1 MSSTI
6 ASPRPSFRPARRAAP
21 LAATKYPPGPPNGLF
36 GWRHV
41 GRLKN
46 DLLGFASELQR
57 QYGDCVSYRIGPIRL
72 YQFSHPEQVSE
83 IHVKQADAFHK
94 PQTVKTYFKRWMR
107 TGLLLNEGPDWQQQR
122 RKVRYAMQQM
132 TPDKLAASIAAET
145 SHLAADCQRGEVDVA
160 AAMDRLAFGL
170 NVRALL
176 GIEAPAAIEPL
187 HAAANVM
194 HATGIAELESFSPWP
209 DWLPIPSK
217 NRLRRAMRTFDDIL
231 LDAARRR
238 EATARGSAEHSGAG
252 VCDPGIPVESPVSQR
267 PATILQR
274 TTNPDDLLGQLL
286 VAHDRSLRTVGM
298 SPARARD
305 EAVNLLM
312 GGKETVG
319 STLTFATYLLA
330 MHPEVQDRA
339 ADEVQREIGDRPLE
353 LTDLPRLPEVTRVIQ
368 ETMRLYPPVYA
379 LTRQVAKPVT
389 IAGYRLRR
397 GSMVMVP
404 LNVVHSDARWWD
416 EPHAFRPERFSDE
429 NETHRPPY
437 VYLPFGAGPRSC
449 VGKQMGQ
456 AQCVLVL
463 ADLLRRFQWRLAP
476 GQGTPRL
483 KCDIVVHPSEPL
495 RLAFARREA

>member
-1 MSSTI
+1 
-6 ASPRPSFRPARRAAP
+6 
-21 LAATKYPPGPPNGLF
+21 LF
-36 GWRHV
+36 GWQHV
-41 GRLKN
+41 RQLKG
-46 DLLGFASELQR
+46 DLLGFAVDLQR
-57 QYGDCVSYRIGPIRL
+57 KYGDCVSYRIGPIRL

-83 IHVKQADAFHK
+83 IHVKHADAFHK

-107 TGLLLNEGPDWQQQR
+107 SGLLLNEGPDWQQQR

-132 TPDKLAASIAAET
+132 TPDKLATGIAAET
-145 SHLAADCQRGEVDVA
+145 NRLAGDCALGVVDVA

-176 GIEAPAAIEPL
+176 GIEAPAAIDPL
-187 HAAANVM
+187 HEAANVM
-194 HATGIAELESFSPWP
+194 HETGIAELESWSPWP

-238 EATARGSAEHSGAG
+238 EATSN
-252 VCDPGIPVESPVSQR
+252 
-267 PATILQR
+267 T
-274 TTNPDDLLGQLL
+274 DDLLGRML

-298 SPARARD
+298 SPKRARD

-319 STLTFATYLLA
+319 ATLTFATYLLA
-330 MHPEVQDRA
+330 LHPEVQGRA
-339 ADEVQREIGDRPLE
+339 ADEVTREIGDRPLE
-353 LTDLPRLPEVTRVIQ
+353 LADLPRLVEVTRVIQ

-379 LTRQVAKPVT
+379 LTRQVARPVT

-397 GSMVMVP
+397 GSLVMVP
-404 LNVVHSDARWWD
+404 LNVIHRDERWYD
-416 EPHAFRPERFSDE
+416 RPHDFRPERFSDE
-429 NETHRPPY
+429 LERTRPPY

-463 ADLLRRFQWRLAP
+463 AGLLRQFQWQLAP
-476 GQGTPRL
+476 GQGAPRL
-483 KCDIVVHPSEPL
+483 KCDIVVHPCDPL
-495 RLAFARREA
+495 RLEFARHG

>member
-1 MSSTI
+1 MSGTVSL
-6 ASPRPSFRPARRAAP
+6 PKPSFRRPSPAAP
-21 LAATKYPPGPPNGLF
+21 LAQGKYPPGPPNGIF

-41 GRLKN
+41 GRLKH
-46 DLLGFASELQR
+46 DLLGFAAELKR
-57 QYGDCVSYRIGPIRL
+57 DYGDCISYRIGPIRL

-83 IHVKQADAFHK
+83 IHVKHTDAFHK

-107 TGLLLNEGPDWQQQR
+107 SGLLLNEGPDWQQQR

-132 TPDKLAASIAAET
+132 TPDKLAAAIAAET
-145 SHLAADCQRGEVDVA
+145 NRLAADCELAANSAQGAVDVA
-160 AAMDRLAFGL
+160 AGMDRLAFGL

-176 GIEAPAAIEPL
+176 GIDAHAAIDPL
-187 HAAANVM
+187 HEAANVM
-194 HATGIAELESFSPWP
+194 HETGIKELESFSPWP

-217 NRLRRAMRTFDDIL
+217 IRLRRAMRTFDDIL

-238 EATARGSAEHSGAG
+238 EASA
-252 VCDPGIPVESPVSQR
+252 C
-267 PATILQR
+267 T
-274 TTNPDDLLGQLL
+274 DDLLGQLL

-298 SPARARD
+298 TPARARD

-319 STLTFATYLLA
+319 ATLTFATYLLA
-330 MHPEVQDRA
+330 LHPDVQARA
-339 ADEVQREIGDRPLE
+339 AAEVERELGNRPIE
-353 LTDLPRLPEVTRVIQ
+353 LADMARLVEVTRVIQ

-379 LTRQVAKPVT
+379 LTRQVARPVT
-389 IAGYRLRR
+389 IAGYQLRR

-404 LNVVHSDARWWD
+404 LNVIHQDERWWD
-416 EPHAFRPERFSDE
+416 EPLAFRPERFSE
-429 NETHRPPY
+429 EHEKHRPPY

-463 ADLLRRFQWRLAP
+463 AGLLRQFQWRLAP
-476 GQGTPRL
+476 GQGAPRL
-483 KCDIVVHPSEPL
+483 KCDIVLHPSDPL
-495 RLAFARREA
+495 RLEFSRRMI

>member
-1 MSSTI
+1 MSGTVSF
-6 ASPRPSFRPARRAAP
+6 PKPSFRRLSPAAP
-21 LAATKYPPGPPNGLF
+21 LAQGKYPPGPPNGIF

-46 DLLGFASELQR
+46 DLLSFAAELR
-57 QYGDCVSYRIGPIRL
+57 RDYGDCVSYRIGPIRL
-72 YQFSHPEQVSE
+72 YQFSHPGQVSE
-83 IHVKQADAFHK
+83 IHVKHTDAFHK
-94 PQTVKTYFKRWMR
+94 PQTVKRYFKRWMR
-107 TGLLLNEGPDWQQQR
+107 SGLLLNEGPDWQQQR

-132 TPDKLAASIAAET
+132 TPDKLAAAIAAET
-145 SHLAADCQRGEVDVA
+145 ARLADDCELAANSAQGAVDVA
-160 AAMDRLAFGL
+160 AGMDRLAFGL

-176 GIEAPAAIEPL
+176 GIDAHAAIDPL
-187 HAAANVM
+187 HEAANVM
-194 HATGIAELESFSPWP
+194 HETGIKELESFSPWP

-238 EATARGSAEHSGAG
+238 EASA
-252 VCDPGIPVESPVSQR
+252 C
-267 PATILQR
+267 T
-274 TTNPDDLLGQLL
+274 DDLLGQLL

-298 SPARARD
+298 TPARARD

-319 STLTFATYLLA
+319 ATLSFATYLLA
-330 MHPEVQDRA
+330 LHPDVQARA
-339 ADEVQREIGDRPLE
+339 AAEVERELGNRPIE
-353 LTDLPRLPEVTRVIQ
+353 LADMARLVEVTRVIQ

-379 LTRQVAKPVT
+379 LTRQVARPVT
-389 IAGYRLRR
+389 IAGYQLRR

-404 LNVVHSDARWWD
+404 LNVIHQDERWWD
-416 EPHAFRPERFSDE
+416 EPLAFRPERFSE
-429 NETHRPPY
+429 EHEKHRPPY

-463 ADLLRRFQWRLAP
+463 AGLLRQFQWRLAP
-476 GQGTPRL
+476 GQGAPRL
-483 KCDIVVHPSEPL
+483 KCDIVLHPSDPL
-495 RLAFARREA
+495 RLEFSRRMI